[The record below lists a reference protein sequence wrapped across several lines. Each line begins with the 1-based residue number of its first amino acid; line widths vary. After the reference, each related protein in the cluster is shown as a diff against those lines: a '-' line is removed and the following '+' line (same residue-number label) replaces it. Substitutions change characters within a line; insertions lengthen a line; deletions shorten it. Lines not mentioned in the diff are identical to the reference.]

1 MQFFFRHAAVW
12 FLLLCYTAFSL
23 AVVSAA
29 DVADEKSSIEAGV
42 EAAQRNDFGTAFK
55 LFLPL
60 AEAGD
65 PEAQHNLAML
75 YRTGRGVEKDLTVS
89 ARWFRRAAER
99 GVADAQYYLGHL
111 YDTGEG
117 VEQSAKYAFV
127 WYRKAAEQG
136 QGLAQ
141 INLGV
146 MYANGQGVEPDQEE
160 AYLWF
165 HVAAA
170 QGYKAAFEN
179 RSMLGKNL
187 QPERLDALQERMQ
200 QYFQK
205 YVMPF
210 ERPSSARSTVP

>member
-1 MQFFFRHAAVW
+1 MQILLKQAAMW
-12 FLLLCYTAFSL
+12 LFLMGYAAFSL
-23 AVVSAA
+23 SVVS
-29 DVADEKSSIEAGV
+29 VADTSDEKPAIELGV
-42 EAAQRNDFGTAFK
+42 EATQRGDFGAAFK

-75 YRTGRGVEKDLTVS
+75 YRAGRGVEKDLAVS
-89 ARWFRRAAER
+89 ARWFRRAAEQ

-117 VEQSAKYAFV
+117 VQQSAQYAFV

-146 MYANGQGVEPDQEE
+146 MYANGQGVEADLEE

-179 RSMLGKNL
+179 RSMIAKDL
-187 QPERLDALQERMQ
+187 QPERLDTLQERMR